1 MAVIVIGNIKG
12 GSGKTT
18 TSENLAVM
26 AAHDGH
32 SVAIIDA
39 DPAGDISE
47 WVEDRNENEY
57 KPEIYCEQAAGDDVM
72 PLIDKLAKVYDLV
85 IVDVGGADS
94 DAMRYAVI
102 KAHKLYIPIEP
113 QDKSVKKLVQMNK
126 MVNNAR
132 SVNPELEAI
141 VFVNRAPTNIK
152 IKSTQEALEIA
163 SHAPDL
169 KVSNVII
176 HERTIVKKASEEG
189 MGVIEHP
196 MIGRTSANAS
206 TKREF
211 TSFYNEVIS

>member
-1 MAVIVIGNIKG
+1 MAVIVIANIKG

-18 TSENLAVM
+18 TAENLAVL
-26 AAHDGH
+26 AVHDGY

-47 WVEDRNENEY
+47 WAQDRMDNGY
-57 KPEIYCEQAAGDDVM
+57 KPDVHCEQASGDDVM
-72 PLIDKLAKVYDLV
+72 PLIDKLNVDHDLV
-85 IVDVGGADS
+85 IIDVGGADS

-113 QDKSVKKLVQMNK
+113 QDKSVKKLLPMNK

-132 SVNPELEAI
+132 SVNPDLEAI

-169 KVSNVII
+169 KVSNVVI

-196 MIGRTSANAS
+196 MIVRTSANVS

-211 TSFYNEVIS
+211 TNFYQEVIS